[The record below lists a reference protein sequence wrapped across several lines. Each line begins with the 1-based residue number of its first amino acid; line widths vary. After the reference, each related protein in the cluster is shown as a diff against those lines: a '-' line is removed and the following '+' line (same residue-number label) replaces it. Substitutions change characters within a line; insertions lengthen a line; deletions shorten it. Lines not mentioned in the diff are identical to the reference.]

1 MLRSLW
7 VLIAPPLSVCRFG
20 CNSCCV
26 APISVFWLA
35 GLIAIAYGFLGGPA
49 NLASMSWITES
60 LGVLLWLISSAWAG
74 ITIYAINRDSGAPEC
89 SGQSTTVC
97 RIVPKRQPDESNPLD
112 EVTKFKDV
120 S

>member
-7 VLIAPPLSVCRFG
+7 IIIAPPLSVCRYG

-26 APISVFWLA
+26 APITVFWLT
-35 GLIAIAYGFLGGPA
+35 GIIAIAYGSIGGPA
-49 NLASMSWITES
+49 NLPSMSWITES
-60 LGVLLWLISSAWAG
+60 LGVLLWLIASVWAA
-74 ITIYAINRDSGAPEC
+74 ITIYAINRDSDAPEC
-89 SGQSTTVC
+89 SGHSTTVC
-97 RIVPKRQPDESNPLD
+97 RIIAKQQPDESNPLD